1 MPIVLK
7 ARAAPASVAEG
18 VGALGEVEEPEPV
31 AVKVEGAP
39 AAREEPKGASPQA
52 QPADEAGLSLE
63 EAVSQIPSGL
73 KVAMEAQLR
82 ARFREV
88 VIWPQAEERKATEP
102 EEDVPLEDEA
112 ISD

>member
-1 MPIVLK
+1 
-7 ARAAPASVAEG
+7 VAEIDEG
-18 VGALGEVEEPEPV
+18 LGALAEVEGPEPV
-31 AVKVEGAP
+31 AVKLEA
-39 AAREEPKGASPQA
+39 ASEAREEPIVANLQS

-88 VIWPQAEERKATEP
+88 VIWPQAEERKAAEP
-102 EEDVPLEDEA
+102 EGDVPLEDEA